1 MAAVISF
8 KFCRVLIWK
17 CMTSIAWGDVE
28 RAASASSMVAFQ
40 TATESGGAASVKEW
54 KDWRASATF
63 STARRCLRITAFTA
77 PNQFALF
84 IILEKYLTNML
95 HLFPIVI
102 IHMVVQNL
110 RPVGQGSRP
119 CCRAHRVQNRP

>member
-8 KFCRVLIWK
+8 KLWRVLIWE

-28 RAASASSMVAFQ
+28 RAASASSIVAFQ
-40 TATESGGAASVKEW
+40 TATESGGAVSVKEW

-77 PNQFALF
+77 PNEFARF
-84 IILEKYLTNML
+84 IILKKYLTAML
-95 HLFPIVI
+95 HFFPLII
-102 IHMVVQNL
+102 IHLAV
-110 RPVGQGSRP
+110 
-119 CCRAHRVQNRP
+119 

>member
-8 KFCRVLIWK
+8 KLWRVLIWE

-28 RAASASSMVAFQ
+28 RAASASSIVAFQ

-63 STARRCLRITAFTA
+63 STGRRCLRITAFTA
-77 PNQFALF
+77 LNQFTLF
-84 IILEKYLTNML
+84 IILEKNPT
-95 HLFPIVI
+95 HLLAFFLIVI
-102 IHMVVQNL
+102 Y
-110 RPVGQGSRP
+110 P
-119 CCRAHRVQNRP
+119 

>member
-1 MAAVISF
+1 
-8 KFCRVLIWK
+8 
-17 CMTSIAWGDVE
+17 MTSIAWGDVE
-28 RAASASSMVAFQ
+28 RAASASSIVAFQ

-77 PNQFALF
+77 LNQFTLF
-84 IILEKYLTNML
+84 IILEKYPTDML
-95 HLFPIVI
+95 HFFPIVI
-102 IHMVVQNL
+102 IHVVVQNL

-119 CCRAHRVQNRP
+119 CCRGHRVQNRP

>member
-8 KFCRVLIWK
+8 KLCRVLIWE

-40 TATESGGAASVKEW
+40 MATESGGAASVKEW

-77 PNQFALF
+77 LNQFTLF
-84 IILEKYLTNML
+84 IILENYPTNML
-95 HLFPIVI
+95 SFFSIFIIYMVFP
-102 IHMVVQNL
+102 NL
-110 RPVGQGSRP
+110 RPVGPGSPP
-119 CCRAHRVQNRP
+119 CCRGHRV